1 MFITDNPYEGIIT
14 PVFRGAPWSAS
25 KAHSYVMFEWDTYLA
40 AMIASITDPWAA
52 ANGIIRMTKALHFK
66 GYVPGLWDNIMILE
80 LHADSDESS
89 PLISSNL
96 L

>member
-1 MFITDNPYEGIIT
+1 MFVTDNPYEGIIT

-40 AMIASITDPWAA
+40 SMIASITDPWAA

-66 GYVPGLWDNIMILE
+66 GYVPGL
-80 LHADSDESS
+80 
-89 PLISSNL
+89 
-96 L
+96 